1 MKKQAQFTA
10 AALFKPLVPRERKK
24 AALALLKS
32 SEMLAKTAR
41 VIAAKTA
48 ALRGAVL
55 ELVEE
60 IERAARSGDRV
71 AMFAAAHEIRG
82 LAGTAGLVA
91 TGRIANGLCRYL
103 DTVEMLH
110 ATPDQ
115 AVVTLHVEAM
125 ARSSRTEDDT
135 LRHGDAVVES
145 LSALVTRKLAAI
157 KE

>member
-1 MKKQAQFTA
+1 MQAQFVA
-10 AALFKPLVPRERKK
+10 AALYKPLVPGERKK
-24 AALALLKS
+24 AALALLRS
-32 SEMLAKTAR
+32 SETLAKTAR

-60 IERAARSGDRV
+60 IERVAGDRA
-71 AMFAAAHEIRG
+71 AMFATAHEIRG

-135 LRHGDAVVES
+135 LRHGDAVVEN

-157 KE
+157 KK